1 MIHAAN
7 DARMISDQSLLRES
21 EIHQPAILT
30 LAIRTRL
37 ATINS
42 ACRELRK
49 MGLRIVD
56 QDVAPNDDG
65 HPVVHVG
72 TILPSMADQLISI
85 AGGSTQNTDL
95 QICSATVYGVRV
107 VWGIP
112 Q

>member
-1 MIHAAN
+1 MINAAN
-7 DARMISDQSLLRES
+7 ESRMVSDQSLLRES

-37 ATINS
+37 ATINA

-72 TILPSMADQLISI
+72 TILPSLADQLVSI
-85 AGGSTQNTDL
+85 AGGSTRNTVS
-95 QICSATVYGVRV
+95 QTCSAAVYGVRV
-107 VWGIP
+107 VWEMP